1 MSIDYSYLWHSLQ
14 AVIALA
20 AAVVLLRLGRRK
32 TLWRQLPFSFAAA
45 LLLIFVLAKYFLIM
59 RPFAS
64 AWSPDGRHF
73 AGLQQIGYDE
83 NSYAVLR
90 IRRSWYLRSY
100 KVDRDKL
107 DIDFE
112 GAPRWLNSNQLLVP
126 ATGSAC
132 GQTVD
137 GIVIVCR
144 LHTEFR

>member
-1 MSIDYSYLWHSLQ
+1 MSADYSYLWHTLQ
-14 AVIALA
+14 AVIALV
-20 AAVVLLRLGRRK
+20 AAVVLLRFARRK
-32 TLWRQLPFSFAAA
+32 TIWRQLPLAFAAA
-45 LLLIFVLAKYFLIM
+45 LLFIFVFAKYFLIM
-59 RPFAS
+59 RPFTS
-64 AWSPDGRHF
+64 AWSPDGGHF

-112 GAPRWLNSNQLLVP
+112 GVPRWLNSNQLLVP

-144 LHTEFR
+144 PHTELR